1 MKIPSSPRE
10 LAGYYEVR
18 QVLGQSG
25 KDIQL
30 WSARWKPLPDLVN
43 SISARA
49 HLSQEQGSYNDPLND
64 RKILRSTYHRRPD
77 LTFEV
82 RALGETTR
90 RANPHRIENATR

>member
-10 LAGYYEVR
+10 LAGCYEVR

-30 WSARWKPLPDLVN
+30 SSAGSKPIPDLVN

-49 HLSQEQGSYNDPLND
+49 HLHEEPGSYNDPLND
-64 RKILRSTYHRRPD
+64 WEMLRTTYNRRPD

-82 RALGETTR
+82 RALGEKTR
-90 RANPHRIENATR
+90 RANPHRIENAAR